1 MDSTYDP
8 ALAQARNGART
19 LKNDIADGARN
30 VKEAASGEFKNLI
43 EDVEDL
49 VSRVSDVKDPDVAR
63 IREKVKDALSTAKE
77 ALTDSADKVR
87 RQAQHVAGSTDDF
100 VRDNPWQALGIAAL
114 LGVAVGFLAARRS

>member
-8 ALAQARNGART
+8 TLAQARNGART

-30 VKEAASGEFKNLI
+30 VKDAASGEFKNLI

-87 RQAQHVAGSTDDF
+87 RQAQQVAGSTDDF

-114 LGVAVGFLAARRS
+114 LGVAVGFLAARRP